1 MCTRNVFVLEV
12 SVYREC
18 VYIGEMVCTRN
29 VFVLEISVYREVFIL
44 ERWWVQGMCLY
55 WRLVYR
61 LFFGEYSVYTGN
73 VSGTDVHVRP

>member
-29 VFVLEISVYREVFIL
+29 VFVLEVSVYRECVYIEEMVGTRNVFVL
-44 ERWWVQGMCLY
+44 EVS
-55 WRLVYR
+55 VYR
-61 LFFGEYSVYTGN
+61 LFFGEYSTGN